1 MSQHH
6 FYSKPTQVF
15 WTCKA
20 LLSGVP
26 ISHKDEIREVNGWRL
41 GAIVHRLRNEYD
53 WPIAVE
59 YRCPENIAYYSMQ
72 PGFDRSRLRFPPSA
86 KVLAEEGGAQ

>member
-1 MSQHH
+1 MSKDR
-6 FYSKPTQVF
+6 FYSSPTQVF
-15 WTCKA
+15 WTCCA
-20 LLSGVP
+20 LLEGRA
-26 ISHKDEIREVNGWRL
+26 ISHKTEIREVNGWRL

-59 YRCPENIAYYSMQ
+59 YRGAENIAYYSLP
-72 PGFDRSRLRFPPSA
+72 PGYDRSRLRFPPSA

>member
-1 MSQHH
+1 MTKERFFS
-6 FYSKPTQVF
+6 SPTQVF
-15 WTCKA
+15 GACKA

-26 ISHKDEIREVNGWRL
+26 ISHKDEIRKVNGWRL
-41 GAIVHRLRNEYD
+41 GAILHRLRNEYD

-59 YRCPENIAYYSMQ
+59 YRGPENIAYYSMQ

-86 KVLAEEGGAQ
+86 KALAEEGGAQ